1 MKLRKANISY
11 SLITL
16 TIGIILGILI
26 QKIFSNGNLRDS
38 ISKFNDVLTYADK
51 YSVDKVDTHKLV
63 TAAIDGMLSK
73 LEPHSVYIPANQM
86 ESAEDSFHGDF
97 EGIGIEFKIL
107 NDTLTVVSPISGGP
121 SEALG
126 IQSGDKI

>member
-51 YSVDKVDTHKLV
+51 YSVDKIDTHKLV